1 MEPSFNPVLWWL
13 ALLASD
19 EASLCFHSWIVDTV
33 AVLLVA
39 VVKVTA
45 ELKDVD
51 VTVAYHQ
58 RCLLYNRLS
67 LQTVVN
73 LVTGLIEV
81 LRSKCL
87 MGTSAR
93 FDC

>member
-1 MEPSFNPVLWWL
+1 M
-13 ALLASD
+13 
-19 EASLCFHSWIVDTV
+19 V

-39 VVKVTA
+39 VVKVTI
-45 ELKDVD
+45 ELEDVD

-73 LVTGLIEV
+73 LVTGLVEV
-81 LRSKCL
+81 EIGMLDGHVRSI
-87 MGTSAR
+87 
-93 FDC
+93 

>member
-1 MEPSFNPVLWWL
+1 M
-13 ALLASD
+13 
-19 EASLCFHSWIVDTV
+19 V

-39 VVKVTA
+39 ILKVTI
-45 ELKDVD
+45 ELEDVD

-73 LVTGLIEV
+73 LVTGLVEV
-81 LRSKCL
+81 EIRMLDGHVCL
-87 MGTSAR
+87 V
-93 FDC
+93 

>member
-1 MEPSFNPVLWWL
+1 M
-13 ALLASD
+13 
-19 EASLCFHSWIVDTV
+19 V

-39 VVKVTA
+39 VVKVTI
-45 ELKDVD
+45 ELEDVD

-73 LVTGLIEV
+73 LVTGLVEV
-81 LRSKCL
+81 EIGMLDGHVRSV
-87 MGTSAR
+87 
-93 FDC
+93 